1 MLWGGVIAS
10 SLVVIAVFWFYPD
23 SKSEIAK
30 RAQTAPSQDSRPS
43 ELEDSPLK
51 TAAATQ
57 TTTPTVT
64 PTAFALP
71 SKPRS
76 IDTKTEQDR
85 LLAKVEKLVV
95 DYPHSADAMHIAAIT
110 YSELLQTDKAATFFK
125 NSLALDN
132 RSPQVLVDYARL
144 LLQTGQQQAAVDLL
158 EPAAISIGSAAI
170 IDTLGNAY
178 MQIGELEKAAETLD
192 SGAKRLPNDSALRL
206 RLAQVQ
212 LQLQQFEGAEKNAR
226 AAIDLGRADNA
237 AFTALASAL
246 IRLGRREEALEIRGK
261 TVSVK
266 PQAEANDEQYKQS
279 FQQFAAHTYGL
290 VAGVYQANRQ
300 PAATEELLLESLA
313 LDPTAAN
320 NLLALGDMLYK
331 QQRAE
336 QAIQVYQRLVE
347 VQPENLFN
355 YNNLASLAVSI
366 GNVPLAEDSLRR
378 AAKADPTGN
387 ATLRLADFLLRLGN
401 SAEASRQAEAAV
413 ALLGNADAYI
423 IWISALMA
431 DGKTAAALSALL
443 KARETLPGD
452 DRLKNIQL

>member
-1 MLWGGVIAS
+1 MATKKAKKATNKPTEPNARVQEQSQLATPGSAWMLWGGVIAS

-158 EPAAISIGSAAI
+158 EPAAISIGSAA
-170 IDTLGNAY
+170 L
-178 MQIGELEKAAETLD
+178 
-192 SGAKRLPNDSALRL
+192 SSRPC
-206 RLAQVQ
+206 
-212 LQLQQFEGAEKNAR
+212 
-226 AAIDLGRADNA
+226 
-237 AFTALASAL
+237 
-246 IRLGRREEALEIRGK
+246 
-261 TVSVK
+261 
-266 PQAEANDEQYKQS
+266 
-279 FQQFAAHTYGL
+279 
-290 VAGVYQANRQ
+290 
-300 PAATEELLLESLA
+300 
-313 LDPTAAN
+313 
-320 NLLALGDMLYK
+320 
-331 QQRAE
+331 
-336 QAIQVYQRLVE
+336 
-347 VQPENLFN
+347 
-355 YNNLASLAVSI
+355 
-366 GNVPLAEDSLRR
+366 
-378 AAKADPTGN
+378 
-387 ATLRLADFLLRLGN
+387 
-401 SAEASRQAEAAV
+401 ASR
-413 ALLGNADAYI
+413 GF
-423 IWISALMA
+423 S
-431 DGKTAAALSALL
+431 K
-443 KARETLPGD
+443 
-452 DRLKNIQL
+452 